1 VLLGMSLKPF
11 GKREVQGPLF
21 FSLIDNARIIV
32 LDYPPAL
39 ERSMAIAPSISERQ
53 NLRAIVS
60 LELTLNDTQIG
71 GLPYARRRFIVLEPI
86 HRPSRT

>member
-1 VLLGMSLKPF
+1 MSLKPF
-11 GKREVQGPLF
+11 GKRAVQGPLF

-39 ERSMAIAPSISERQ
+39 ERSMAIAPAISERQ
-53 NLRAIVS
+53 NLHAIVS
-60 LELTLNDTQIG
+60 LDLTLNDTRSAG
-71 GLPYARRRFIVLEPI
+71 CHYAKRRFIVLEPI